1 MSRAMY
7 GLILAVL
14 FGIICYVGPSEAGSV
29 NLTSA
34 DCAAG
39 GCYR

>member
-1 MSRAMY
+1 MTRAAY

-14 FGIICYVGPSEAGSV
+14 FAIMCYVGPSEAGTI
-29 NLTSA
+29 NLTAA